1 VDNSECGSILDQLDP
16 ECGAMADGLIVEI
29 ILRRVQARCI
39 TFTGIAR
46 Q

>member
-1 VDNSECGSILDQLDP
+1 
-16 ECGAMADGLIVEI
+16 MADGLIVEI

-39 TFTGIAR
+39 TFAGIAR